1 MNKPKPK
8 AQAKAAK
15 PKLKPVAKPASK
27 PKLKASAKAA
37 PPPSA
42 KSAPTLKSAA
52 AAKSK
57 PVPNKTIMESAQH
70 IWLAGLGA
78 FAKAQEEGGKLF
90 EALVKE
96 GSTLEQK
103 TRKIATGTVGDVRG
117 AVESSVSQVRERTQ
131 ETWDKLEQV
140 FETRVSRALGKLNVP
155 GRKDLDD
162 LLKRVDELGQQV
174 RKLTGNARA
183 SIGQVLGEHDH
194 VLNPTVIGDCNHTRA
209 IGRCGGQIGRWL
221 RPRSR
226 PRTEV
231 LLNRRARLSRGDL
244 ADDNNR
250 GQVRSERVSVILFD
264 LVEVQRPYRLRS
276 WHPQAGIVLGEHC
289 LAKRALR

>member
-117 AVESSVSQVRERTQ
+117 AVESSVTQVRERTQ

-183 SIGQVLGEHDH
+183 SIGQVLGG
-194 VLNPTVIGDCNHTRA
+194 TV
-209 IGRCGGQIGRWL
+209 
-221 RPRSR
+221 
-226 PRTEV
+226 
-231 LLNRRARLSRGDL
+231 RRARDDLSDL
-244 ADDNNR
+244 AR
-250 GQVRSERVSVILFD
+250 ELE
-264 LVEVQRPYRLRS
+264 EVQLAAKSSTGKRP
-276 WHPQAGIVLGEHC
+276 A
-289 LAKRALR
+289 AKTRR

>member
-15 PKLKPVAKPASK
+15 PKLKPAPKPVLK

-37 PPPSA
+37 PPPPSA
-42 KSAPTLKSAA
+42 KSAPTLKASA

-117 AVESSVSQVRERTQ
+117 AVESSVTQVRERTQ

-183 SIGQVLGEHDH
+183 SIGQVLGG
-194 VLNPTVIGDCNHTRA
+194 TV
-209 IGRCGGQIGRWL
+209 
-221 RPRSR
+221 
-226 PRTEV
+226 
-231 LLNRRARLSRGDL
+231 RRARDDLSDL
-244 ADDNNR
+244 AR
-250 GQVRSERVSVILFD
+250 ELE
-264 LVEVQRPYRLRS
+264 EVQLAAKSSTSKRP
-276 WHPQAGIVLGEHC
+276 A
-289 LAKRALR
+289 AKTRR